1 MGPKPR
7 EKSEVTLTSTKL
19 PHKDFLLWPSLV
31 DNSQEDQ
38 KNVPSQAK
46 VHLPVGTEP
55 VFSLCPGIDPWD
67 LESLQVPPSPRGKEE
82 AEIPSICAGSH
93 TLSTAVDSPS
103 AE

>member
-7 EKSEVTLTSTKL
+7 EKSEATLTSTNL
-19 PHKDFLLWPSLV
+19 PQKDFLLWPPLV

-38 KNVPSQAK
+38 KNLHSQAK

-55 VFSLCPGIDPWD
+55 VFSLCPGIDLWD
-67 LESLQVPPSPRGKEE
+67 LESLQVPPSPRGKKE

-93 TLSTAVDSPS
+93 TPSTAVDSPS